1 MQGEDFQIALTE
13 KRAGRSPLTQR
24 LVPHRQ
30 LTEYSPKPIFESL
43 ASQVGGLPGVGERE
57 SRMGE
62 AQTRAF
68 WISDALAN
76 GPREAF
82 IDDHEFCHLHE
93 GGFLHLSLPRDVR
106 ERVVRLGWG
115 EVHPAADAGFVPA
128 TWTMVYAPRDIAEL
142 TAVTE
147 LAITSHRFATG
158 GSILKPESKS

>member
-13 KRAGRSPLTQR
+13 KRAGRSPLTPR

-106 ERVVRLGWG
+106 ERVRS
-115 EVHPAADAGFVPA
+115 EEH
-128 TWTMVYAPRDIAEL
+128 TSEL
-142 TAVTE
+142 QSLRHLV
-147 LAITSHRFATG
+147 
-158 GSILKPESKS
+158 